1 MAAATFSVTTGSSD
15 VSKIWAKTR
24 GALVQALQF
33 DVEEYD
39 MADDLQKLS
48 VDYSLREVIVPLD
61 INEGA
66 GVAAISEGGQEARPS
81 TPNVEEI
88 TVPLSEISARF
99 TLSIQ
104 SALLQSNGGAVVQ
117 KQMVYA
123 GRKKMQDVA
132 RDFGDRFYGFATG
145 ILAQTTT
152 VATASSG
159 TAYTLA
165 NMYGVSGLGS
175 AAQLADKFR
184 VGDAVALIRSAA
196 LVTNAIGT
204 VTAVSSA
211 TPSITVTWNGSVT
224 TVSGDNIVKANS
236 IENTTIAG
244 TDYNKSIVGL
254 LDALTSTSVHGL
266 SSSSVA
272 NWSAAYSDTTS
283 TRLSGLKIIR
293 ARQEIMNKGGGKA
306 TVGLLDQGVYRDLIS
321 QQQASLRFNDPFA
334 LELTADVKAKGT
346 ALTTTR
352 RVPSGMAIFFD
363 KSSYRKL
370 PLPKM
375 VVDSLQDAIRMENSS
390 GYIFPTNILLS
401 NVVLNRK
408 NMAYFQNATTA

>member
-1 MAAATFSVTTGSSD
+1 MAAATVAVTTGSSD

-66 GVAAISEGGQEARPS
+66 GVAAISEGGNEARPS

-104 SALLQSNGGAVVQ
+104 SALLQANGGAVVQ

-145 ILAQTTT
+145 YLCTTT
-152 VATASSG
+152 TAATQSSG
-159 TAYTLA
+159 TYTLA
-165 NMYGVSGLGS
+165 SMYGVSSLGS
-175 AAQLADKFR
+175 AAQIADKFR
-184 VGDAVALIRSAA
+184 VGDYVALIRSAA
-196 LVTNAIGT
+196 LVSNAIGS
-204 VTAVSSA
+204 VTAVSSS

-224 TVSGDNIVKANS
+224 SMSGDFVVKANS

-272 NWSAAYSDTTS
+272 NWSVAYSDTTS

>member
-1 MAAATFSVTTGSSD
+1 MAAATVAVTTGSSD

-66 GVAAISEGGQEARPS
+66 GVAAISEGGNEARPS

-104 SALLQSNGGAVVQ
+104 SALLQANGGAVVQ

-145 ILAQTTT
+145 YLCTTT
-152 VATASSG
+152 TAATQSSG
-159 TAYTLA
+159 TYTLA
-165 NMYGVSGLGS
+165 SMYGVSSLGS
-175 AAQLADKFR
+175 AAQIADKFR
-184 VGDAVALIRSAA
+184 VGDYVALIRSAA
-196 LVTNAIGT
+196 LVSNAIGS
-204 VTAVSSA
+204 VTAVSSS

-224 TVSGDNIVKANS
+224 SMSGDFVVKANS

-272 NWSAAYSDTTS
+272 NWSVAYSDTTS

-408 NMAYFQNATTA
+408 NMAYFQNATTS